1 MVKYICKEPYFSRMI
16 VKYSDDS
23 CERQVIVKGS
33 GSQVNIPGNAT
44 DISVRFQNMRFFGI
58 WCDVKKYDCYEKY
71 WIKPT
76 MPHVFNFSAPVA
88 RTFTLEGSLYYV
100 AVMKAT
106 DEHDEECNIID

>member
-1 MVKYICKEPYFSRMI
+1 MI

-23 CERQVIVKGS
+23 CEREVIVKGS

-44 DISVRFQNMRFFGI
+44 DISVRFRICGFSEYSVMWRNMIAMRNTGLSPQYLMFSTF
-58 WCDVKKYDCYEKY
+58 
-71 WIKPT
+71 
-76 MPHVFNFSAPVA
+76 PHLLLAH
-88 RTFTLEGSLYYV
+88 LEESLYYV